1 MSVFRRAL
9 KYLAKYKL
17 RFLVALITA
26 AIAATANPAIG
37 LIMKFLIDK
46 ALTATSTE
54 NLELVVYA
62 ILTVFTIK
70 GVSVAIS
77 RYMMLSVGHL
87 ITYELRKDLFS
98 RMMELPLSYFEKT
111 KTGQIMARSTT
122 DIGVVQGIMIQL
134 NHWVTD
140 GLRVVFSLTYLLA
153 THPVLTLSIF
163 LITPP
168 VAIAVRIISGRLRRI
183 GKAIQNRLGDINS
196 CLQENILGIRELKAF
211 VAEEREIATFDKI
224 NSDNLTM
231 NLKGAKYQA
240 INTPIL
246 EILIA
251 TAMATVLW
259 LGAQKV
265 IANELSAGDFLGYL
279 AVLGQLF
286 DPMKRLVDV
295 FNNVRLSMAAFERI
309 FEFIDEPLKIEDKT
323 DAVNLE
329 DCEGFVEFSNVSFAY
344 EGSEQNEGNEDKEV
358 LSNINLKIEPG
369 KIIALVGPSG
379 GGKSTMVN
387 LIPRFY
393 DVSAGKILVDGHDI
407 RDVKLKSLRNFMGI
421 VPQETILFSG
431 TIKTNISLGSPN
443 ATDEEIEQAAKDANA
458 MEFIKDLP
466 YGLDTQIG
474 ERGVNLSGGQR
485 QRLAIAR
492 ALLKDPRILI
502 LDEATSSLDT
512 DSEKLVQQA
521 LDRLME
527 NRTTFVIAHRLSTI
541 SGADMIVALENGKI
555 VETGTHEELMQN
567 DGLYCRLSNV
577 QYQIS

>member
-1 MSVFRRAL
+1 MSVFRKAL

-17 RFLVALITA
+17 RFVVALFAA

-46 ALTATSTE
+46 ALTATNTH
-54 NLELVVYA
+54 NLKLVVYA
-62 ILTVFTIK
+62 ILTVFTVK

-87 ITYELRKDLFS
+87 TTYELRKDLFG

-122 DIGVVQGIMIQL
+122 DIAVVQGIMIQL

-140 GLRVVFSLTYLLA
+140 GLRVAFSLTYLLA
-153 THPVLTLSIF
+153 THPILTLSIF

-168 VAIAVRIISGRLRRI
+168 VAIAVRVISGRLRRI
-183 GKAIQNRLGDINS
+183 GKVIQNRLGDINS

-211 VAEEREIATFDKI
+211 VAEEREIAAFDEI
-224 NSDNLTM
+224 NTDNLGM

-265 IANELSAGDFLGYL
+265 IAKELSPGDFLGYL

-295 FNNVRLSMAAFERI
+295 FNNVRLSLAAFERI
-309 FEFIDEPLKIEDKT
+309 FEFIDEPLKIEDKP
-323 DAVNLE
+323 DAVLLNN
-329 DCEGFVEFSNVSFAY
+329 CEGFVEFSDVSFSY
-344 EGSEQNEGNEDKEV
+344 EGNEDKKV
-358 LSNINLKIEPG
+358 LSNINLSIEPG

-393 DVSAGKILVDGHDI
+393 DISAGKILVDGHDI
-407 RDVKLKSLRNFMGI
+407 RDIKLKSLRSFMGI

-466 YGLDTQIG
+466 DGLNTQIG

-492 ALLKDPRILI
+492 ALLKDPKILI

-555 VETGTHEELMQN
+555 IETGTHDELIQKE
-567 DGLYCRLSNV
+567 GLYCRLSNV